1 MAGVQAFTQRRVAPS
16 HAGCMVRGYH
26 NIYTMDK
33 PVPLRD
39 SSASEGETAMR
50 LRGLPGLDVDAGLAF
65 VGNSADVYVRLLKR
79 FVQLHEV
86 DVHQMIA
93 HAEDAERS
101 TLQTLAHSIKGGAAT
116 LGLSGLA
123 GLAKQL
129 EEAAGGEAPPAR
141 LVELARALEAA
152 HGSLSRHLAQASI
165 TNPAERLA

>member
-1 MAGVQAFTQRRVAPS
+1 MAGVQVLPRRRVAPS
-16 HAGCMVRGYH
+16 HASVWSGGT
-26 NIYTMDK
+26 ILSIMDK
-33 PVPLRD
+33 PVPLGD
-39 SSASEGETAMR
+39 SSASEGETATR

-101 TLQTLAHSIKGGAAT
+101 TLQKPAHSIKGGAAT

-129 EEAAGGEAPPAR
+129 EEAAGGEAQPAR
-141 LVELARALEAA
+141 LVELAKGLEAA
-152 HGSLSRHLAQASI
+152 HGALSRHLMQAPI
-165 TNPAERLA
+165 TSPTEGRA